1 MLTIKELQ
9 TKMDKKTQE
18 RDLIKKDMKYALSN
32 AKKSRAYN
40 NLYDDPSVQICK
52 KIYEEK
58 NREIK
63 EILNQIRTIN
73 EDTYENV

>member
-1 MLTIKELQ
+1 MSTIKELQ
-9 TKMDKKTQE
+9 AKMDKKTQE

-32 AKKSRAYN
+32 AKKSRAYS
-40 NLYDDPSVQICK
+40 NLYDEPSVQICK